1 MIKIIFITGSRSDYF
16 IQRPIL
22 NLLKKNKKFKVH
34 IILTGA
40 HLSKKYGY
48 TSKIVKK
55 DKFGSLISVK
65 SFHDDDSLESRS
77 LGASKQFNKIVKII
91 AKIKPDIAIAPYD
104 REEAITLALAA
115 TYNNIPV
122 AHLGAGD
129 KTEYNVDV
137 LIRHAVSKLAQYL
150 FTSTEENKKR
160 LIKMGE
166 NKGNIYN
173 VGHTALD
180 RYKLSKIIS
189 KKKLEKFFRISFSQ
203 KPVIL
208 FIQHPVSND
217 YSEKQKYFKDSLKA
231 IDELDFPTVIVK
243 PNSDPG
249 SSKIIDIIDKY
260 EFKKNKH
267 VSKFKNIPESYFV
280 NLMRN
285 VSLILGNSSMGI
297 LESAINKTPVV
308 NIGKRQTKRQNSGNV
323 IFASHKKNEIIKAVK
338 YSLYNRNYQKKLRK
352 CKNIYGTGNSSK
364 KIINI
369 LSNLNYKKKSLI
381 KLFP

>member
-22 NLLKKNKKFKVH
+22 NLLKKNKKFKVY

-48 TSKIVKK
+48 TARIVKK
-55 DKFGSLISVK
+55 DKFGSFISIK
-65 SFHDDDSLESRS
+65 SFNHNDTLESRS
-77 LGASKQFNKIVKII
+77 LGASKQFNKLIKII
-91 AKIKPDIAIAPYD
+91 AKIKPDIAVAPYD

-137 LIRHAVSKLAQYL
+137 LIRHAVSKLSQHL
-150 FTSTEENKKR
+150 FTSTEENKNR

-166 NKGNIYN
+166 NRKNIHN

-180 RYKLSKIIS
+180 RYKLSKILS
-189 KKKLEKFFRISFSQ
+189 KKKLENFFRIPFSQ
-203 KPVIL
+203 KPIIL
-208 FIQHPVSND
+208 FIQHPVSNY
-217 YSEKQKYFKDSLKA
+217 YSKKQKHFKESLQA
-231 IDELDFPTVIVK
+231 IDELDFPTVIIK

-249 SSKIIDIIDKY
+249 SSRIIEMINNYK
-260 EFKKNKH
+260 FKKNRY

-285 VSLILGNSSMGI
+285 VSLVMGNSSMGI
-297 LESAINKTPVV
+297 LESAIHKTPVV
-308 NIGKRQTKRQNSGNV
+308 NIGKRQIKRQNSGNV
-323 IFASHKKNEIIKAVK
+323 IFVSHKKDEIIKAVK
-338 YSLYNRNYQKKLRK
+338 YSVYNKKYQKKLKK
-352 CKNIYGTGNSSK
+352 CKNVYGTGNSSK

-369 LSNLNYKKKSLI
+369 LSKIDYKNKSLN